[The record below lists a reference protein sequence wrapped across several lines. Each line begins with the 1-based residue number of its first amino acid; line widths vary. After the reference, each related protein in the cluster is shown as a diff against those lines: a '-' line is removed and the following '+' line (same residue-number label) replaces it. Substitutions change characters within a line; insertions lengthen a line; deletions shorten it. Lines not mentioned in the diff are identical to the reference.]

1 MQVADST
8 ERILASPLAKRL
20 ARLAG
25 VDLMNL
31 AGTGPHGRIVKRDIE
46 AAIAAGNAGAAKPAR
61 GANISV
67 AAWVPASRGTLPRPP
82 TRT

>member
-1 MQVADST
+1 MQAAEST

-25 VDLMNL
+25 VDLKNL

-46 AAIAAGNAGAAKPAR
+46 AAIAAGDTSAPKPAR
-61 GANISV
+61 GEIAV
-67 AAWVPASRGTLPRPP
+67 
-82 TRT
+82 TRTGGAAPHRAIR